1 MIKFLCAI
9 VLILVSCS
17 SPHDGCTVGTTRC
30 DNNLIMVCNKDTNW
44 IKQDDCKEL
53 SALNGIL
60 LVCTPPDQYNTVA
73 ACLPPPEPVS
83 DVGVE

>member
-1 MIKFLCAI
+1 
-9 VLILVSCS
+9 
-17 SPHDGCTVGTTRC
+17 
-30 DNNLIMVCNKDTNW
+30 MVCNKDTNW